1 MVAKHFTW
9 TYRKCILTEF
19 FYCTSSSHHPFVSH
33 LEISPNSHLLLPHS
47 LVPLLFIWPSLP
59 SYLFPMQLNFPIFS
73 SFLFSL
79 HSYHPYTITF
89 LLLHFL
95 SPCSSLL
102 VVQWVVVTHV
112 VNPSHFYV
120 RYVAEKREHEILSK
134 KINSFSRRDNCHFTS
149 KDTVETGVWRN

>member
-1 MVAKHFTW
+1 MNLQKMH
-9 TYRKCILTEF
+9 TYWIFLLHIFLPSSFCLSPGNLTKF
-19 FYCTSSSHHPFVSH
+19 SPPSSS
-33 LEISPNSHLLLPHS
+33 LPCT
-47 LVPLLFIWPSLP
+47 LAFIWPSLP

-112 VNPSHFYV
+112 VNPSHFYI